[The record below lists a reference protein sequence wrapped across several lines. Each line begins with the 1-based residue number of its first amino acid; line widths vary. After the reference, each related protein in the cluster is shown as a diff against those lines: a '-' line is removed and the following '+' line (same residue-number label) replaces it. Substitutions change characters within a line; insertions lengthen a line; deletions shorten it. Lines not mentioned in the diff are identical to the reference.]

1 MNVDARARAA
11 AQAIDHSAT
20 RLDPVAGLD
29 DLLRRR
35 RRQPLQR
42 AAAAGLALLVM
53 VAAIWAGV
61 VWLGPTTIQPTLGP
75 GRTVAE
81 GTVKADLGR
90 PLTVRLSAEEAAGQV
105 SGTAEIISDQ
115 GSDAFSIE
123 LECAV
128 ERNDVLILGGRVSK
142 SNMKEPKVGTGS
154 AVLLK
159 QGEPDRM
166 LLWFADAPPAGDCDA
181 FARDI
186 PDEVLAEREHAFQ
199 PVEGDIKTG

>member
-29 DLLRRR
+29 ELLARR

-42 AAAAGLALLVM
+42 AVAAGSALLVM
-53 VAAIWAGV
+53 VVAIWAGV
-61 VWLGPTTIQPTLGP
+61 VWRGPTSIQPTLGP

-81 GTVKADLGR
+81 GTVKVELGR
-90 PLTVRLSAEEAAGQV
+90 PLTVTLSAEEAGDEV
-105 SGTAEIISDQ
+105 SGTAEIISDE
-115 GSDAFSIE
+115 GGEAFSIQ
-123 LECAV
+123 LECAP
-128 ERNDVLILGGRVSK
+128 ERNDVLILGGTVSE
-142 SNMKEPKVGTGS
+142 SNIQEAKVGTGS

-166 LLWFADAPPAGDCDA
+166 LLWFDDSPATGDCNT
-181 FARDI
+181 FARNI
-186 PDEVLAEREHAFQ
+186 PDEVLANENRFQ
-199 PVEGDIKTG
+199 PVQGDIKTG

>member
-1 MNVDARARAA
+1 MNLDARARAA

-61 VWLGPTTIQPTLGP
+61 VWLGPTSIQPTLGP
-75 GRTVAE
+75 RTVAE
-81 GTVKADLGR
+81 GTVKVVLGR
-90 PLTVRLSAEEAAGQV
+90 ALTVRLSATEAGGQV
-105 SGTAEIISDQ
+105 SGTAEIISDED
-115 GSDAFSIE
+115 GEAFSID
-123 LECAV
+123 LECAT
-128 ERNDVLILGGRVSK
+128 ERNDVLILGGRVSE
-142 SNMKEPKVGTGS
+142 SNMQEPKVGTGS

-166 LLWFADAPPAGDCDA
+166 LMWFADSPPAGDCDA
-181 FARDI
+181 FARDT
-186 PDEVLAEREHAFQ
+186 DEALANENAFQ
-199 PVEGDIKTG
+199 PVQGDIKTG

>member
-1 MNVDARARAA
+1 MNLDARARAA

-53 VAAIWAGV
+53 VVAIWAGV
-61 VWLGPTTIQPTLGP
+61 VWRGPTSIEPTLGP
-75 GRTVAE
+75 RTVAE
-81 GTVKADLGR
+81 GTVKVVLGR
-90 PLTVRLSAEEAAGQV
+90 ALTVRLSAEEAGGQV

-115 GSDAFSIE
+115 GGEAFSVD

-128 ERNDVLILGGRVSK
+128 ERNDVLILGGRVSE
-142 SNMKEPKVGTGS
+142 SNMKDVKVGTGF

-166 LLWFADAPPAGDCDA
+166 LVWFEDAPPVSDCDA
-181 FARDI
+181 FARNI
-186 PDEVLAEREHAFQ
+186 PDEVFTNDNRFQ
-199 PVEGDIKTG
+199 PVQGDIKTG